1 MEERECTS
9 VRLSVCVCASE
20 YACVPCLG
28 CPKLFYS
35 CHCVNMEPNTLV
47 LFYKK
52 LSERVRAGNLQRNV
66 QIKKC
71 FSVEN
76 LLLEALVSYR
86 WVSYKINRV

>member
-1 MEERECTS
+1 MFVYLCAS
-9 VRLSVCVCASE
+9 VRLSTRVYLVWD
-20 YACVPCLG
+20 VQN
-28 CPKLFYS
+28 FYS

>member
-1 MEERECTS
+1 MIAMC
-9 VRLSVCVCASE
+9 VRVCVFASE

-28 CPKLFYS
+28 CPKTFS
-35 CHCVNMEPNTLV
+35 CHCVNMEPNALV

-86 WVSYKINRV
+86 WVSYEIKLCMK

>member
-9 VRLSVCVCASE
+9 VRVCVCVCASE
-20 YACVPCLG
+20 YVYLAWDVQN
-28 CPKLFYS
+28 FYS

-76 LLLEALVSYR
+76 LLLEALVSHR

>member
-1 MEERECTS
+1 
-9 VRLSVCVCASE
+9 
-20 YACVPCLG
+20 
-28 CPKLFYS
+28 
-35 CHCVNMEPNTLV
+35 MEPNALV

-52 LSERVRAGNLQRNV
+52 LNERVRAGNLQRNV

-71 FSVEN
+71 FYVEN